1 MVSPFF
7 LSMLDPSYFL
17 LVFGSVFIITDPF
30 ANIPIFQG
38 LLQRFEKKAHN
49 EMIRKACIVAF
60 AAFFLFSFLGP
71 FLFSYLQI
79 EFFSFKIAGGLLLLV
94 IAGEMLLGFKTRTEI
109 TPSEQEQAEEKENL
123 AVTPMGIPLITGPGA
138 ITTGIVLL
146 SKAHGNF
153 ETVQFVIA
161 SALALLLTTILLLQ
175 SERIT
180 KFFSP
185 IGMKIAT
192 RIMGLLLMSLAVQF
206 IVIGLKESGLFLAL

>member
-1 MVSPFF
+1 
-7 LSMLDPSYFL
+7 
-17 LVFGSVFIITDPF
+17 
-30 ANIPIFQG
+30 
-38 LLQRFEKKAHN
+38 
-49 EMIRKACIVAF
+49 MIRKACIVAVV
-60 AAFFLFSFLGP
+60 AFFLFSFLGP

-109 TPSEQEQAEEKENL
+109 TPSEQEQAEEKENV

-138 ITTGIVLL
+138 ITTGVVLL
-146 SKAHGNF
+146 SKAQGNF
-153 ETVQFVIA
+153 EMIQFVIA
-161 SALALLLTTILLLQ
+161 SALALLLTSILLLQ

-185 IGMKIAT
+185 IGMKIVT

-206 IVIGLKESGLFLAL
+206 IITGLKESGLFLFAA